1 MYMVSNTIT
10 VLEGYGDD
18 ILERFKIRQGIEDMP
33 GFVALKVMKKLEIKG
48 HDEVLV
54 HTIWEDKA
62 AFENWFASRE
72 FHLAHRKPAMTP
84 DGQKMVTGN
93 SIDHYEI
100 IVESDATKAVG
111 YVG

>member
-1 MYMVSNTIT
+1 MYMVTNTIQ
-10 VLEGYGDD
+10 VLEGYGDA
-18 ILERFKIRQGIEDMP
+18 ILERFKVRQGIEEMP
-33 GFVALKVMKKLEIKG
+33 GFKELKVMKKLNMKG
-48 HDEVLV
+48 YEEVLV
-54 HTIWEDKA
+54 HTVWEDKK

-93 SIDHYEI
+93 SIDHYEV
-100 IVESDATKAVG
+100 IVESDTSEAVG